1 MSLRR
6 PAKDQP
12 ESFEFNSSSLEA
24 AKAIVAKYPEGKQQS
39 AVMALLY
46 IAQKQNNNWIPLAAM
61 KYIAKFLDMPYIKVY
76 EVATFYTMYNLAPVG
91 KYFVQVC
98 TTTPCMIRGANQL
111 VEACKEKISEN
122 ECELSNDK
130 SCSWMEVECLGA
142 CVNAPMMQINDDYYE
157 DLDKTYTRAN
167 YEGIARIKAD
177 FDLKKFPFDEQNLKM
192 ELTQPYGV
200 EYNEGGNYPKPFIT
214 TFQARKDV

>member
-6 PAKDQP
+6 PAKEQP
-12 ESFEFNSSSLEA
+12 EKFEFNSSSLEA
-24 AKAIVAKYPEGKQQS
+24 ANSIVSKYPKGKQQS

-46 IAQKQNNNWIPLAAM
+46 IAQKQNDNWIPLVAM

-76 EVATFYTMYNLAPVG
+76 EVATFYSMYNLAPVG

-98 TTTPCMIRGANQL
+98 TTTPCMIRGANHL

-122 ECELSNDK
+122 EAELSNNK
-130 SCSWMEVECLGA
+130 ICSWMEVECLGA

-157 DLDKTYTRAN
+157 DLDKKKTLEILNKILKDEKPKPGSYR
-167 YEGIARIKAD
+167 GRINNQPENNRKTLM
-177 FDLKKFPFDEQNLKM
+177 DLKN
-192 ELTQPYGV
+192 
-200 EYNEGGNYPKPFIT
+200 
-214 TFQARKDV
+214 A